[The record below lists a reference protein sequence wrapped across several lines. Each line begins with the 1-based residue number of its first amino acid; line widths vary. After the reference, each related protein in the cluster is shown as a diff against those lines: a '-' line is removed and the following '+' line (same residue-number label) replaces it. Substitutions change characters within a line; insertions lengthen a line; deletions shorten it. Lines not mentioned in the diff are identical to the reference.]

1 MSSLVKI
8 GLLGA
13 EGRMGQALVNEIEKH
28 ARTELVCALTIADSP
43 NLGAKVG
50 GVPLSADIQKAM
62 DLCDVMIDFSRPKA
76 AIDAALMMHKT
87 NCSTFVTGTTGY
99 ADAEEKALEAAAES
113 ITLVKSGNFSI
124 GICVLEDLV
133 EKAASKLAQGWD
145 VDVLDI
151 HHRHKVD
158 APSGTALMLGRAAEK
173 GRGDGKKVEYAAL
186 RHGGVIGDHS
196 VNFSSDM
203 ETVTLSHSAID
214 RAIFAKGALVAA
226 LWAVDQDKGLYT
238 MKDVLD
244 L

>member
-1 MSSLVKI
+1 
-8 GLLGA
+8 
-13 EGRMGQALVNEIEKH
+13 MGQALVNEIDTDD
-28 ARTELVCALTIADSP
+28 RTELVCALTSPDSP
-43 NLGAKVG
+43 NIG
-50 GVPLSADIQKAM
+50 SAIGNVTLTADTRAALEM
-62 DLCDVMIDFSRPKA
+62 CDVMIDFSHPKA
-76 AIDAALMMHKT
+76 AIDAALLMHKT
-87 NCSTFVTGTTGY
+87 GCKTLVTGTTGY
-99 ADAEEKALEAAAES
+99 AKAEEKALEAAAES

-133 EKAASKLAQGWD
+133 EKAASKLKVGWD
-145 VDVLDI
+145 IDVLDV
-151 HHRHKVD
+151 HHRHKID
-158 APSGTALMLGRAAEK
+158 APSGTALMLGRAAKK
-173 GRGDGKKVEYAAL
+173 GRADNTKVEYAAL

>member
-1 MSSLVKI
+1 
-8 GLLGA
+8 
-13 EGRMGQALVNEIEKH
+13 MGQALVNEIDKH
-28 ARTELVCALTIADSP
+28 ERTELVCALTVAESP
-43 NLGAKVG
+43 NLGSKVG
-50 GVPLSADIQKAM
+50 NITLSADMQSAM
-62 DLCDVMIDFSRPKA
+62 DLCDVMIDFSHPKA

-99 ADAEEKALEAAAES
+99 AKAEEAALEAAAES

-133 EKAASKLAQGWD
+133 EKAAAKLKTGWD
-145 VDVLDI
+145 VDILDV

-158 APSGTALMLGRAAEK
+158 APSGTALMLGRAAQK
-173 GRGDGKKVEYAAL
+173 GRADNTKVEYAAL
-186 RHGGVIGDHS
+186 RHGGIIGDHS

-226 LWAVDQDKGLYT
+226 LWAVDQDEGLYT

>member
-1 MSSLVKI
+1 MGSRVKI

-13 EGRMGQALVNEIEKH
+13 EGRMGQALVTEIEKH
-28 ARTELVCALTIADSP
+28 DQSELVCALTAPDSP
-43 NLGAKVG
+43 NIGSKIGDV
-50 GVPLSADIQKAM
+50 VLSSNTKPALE
-62 DLCDVMIDFSRPKA
+62 LCDVMIDFSHPRA

-87 NCSTFVTGTTGY
+87 ACKTLVTGTTGY
-99 ADAEEKALEAAAES
+99 DNAEEKALAAAAES

-133 EKAASKLAQGWD
+133 EKAASKLKGGWD
-145 VDVLDI
+145 VDVLDV

-173 GRGDGKKVEYAAL
+173 GRDDNMKVEYAAL

-203 ETVTLSHSAID
+203 ETVTLSHSALD

-226 LWAVDQDKGLYT
+226 LWAVNQTAGLYT
-238 MKDVLD
+238 MKHVLN